1 MKAFEL
7 EEVILTISIHLR
19 LLKVPSDRFLP
30 FSANETKTRYGQ
42 TNERPDGIDRLLGV
56 REGIYILYIC
66 VLLGLIS
73 SQSEAPKIMLPSI
86 QHPTFDSVKKI
97 NRLCYKL

>member
-30 FSANETKTRYGQ
+30 FSANETKTRFGQ
-42 TNERPDGIDRLLGV
+42 TDRQTGRIERLL
-56 REGIYILYIC
+56 
-66 VLLGLIS
+66 
-73 SQSEAPKIMLPSI
+73 
-86 QHPTFDSVKKI
+86 
-97 NRLCYKL
+97 